1 MIFQGCVELTFAT
14 ARLQRLFES
23 QRELRRTHGDKCA
36 KKLMTRLA
44 DLRAASTLAEFRRL
58 PGRCH
63 ELHGNRRGQ
72 LALELEGGKRL
83 IFSPSESNIHRA
95 GRGLDWALVEAVCVL
110 EVVDY
115 HD

>member
-1 MIFQGCVELTFAT
+1 VELTFAT
-14 ARLQRLFES
+14 VRLERLFES
-23 QRELRRTHGDKCA
+23 QRELHRIHGSRCA

-44 DLRAASTLAEFRRL
+44 DLRAAPALDELRRL

-63 ELHGNRRGQ
+63 ELDGNRRGQ

-83 IFSPSESNIHRA
+83 VFSPNGSDIHRA
-95 GRGLDWALVEAVCVL
+95 DGGLDWVLVESVCVL
-110 EVVDY
+110 GVVDY

>member
-1 MIFQGCVELTFAT
+1 MELTFAT
-14 ARLQRLFES
+14 TRLQRLFES
-23 QRELRRTHGDKCA
+23 QKELRRAHGDKCA

-44 DLRAASTLAEFRRL
+44 DLRAASTLAEFRHL

-63 ELHGNRRGQ
+63 ELDGNRRGQ
-72 LALELEGGKRL
+72 LALDLDGGKRL
-83 IFSPSESNIHRA
+83 ILSPTGPNIRRVD
-95 GRGLDWALVEAVCVL
+95 GGLDWRLVEALSVL